1 MLLIAVCDGRGVALG
16 SGTASP
22 DEGGVG
28 VGAARVRDVVR
39 DVVAE
44 VAAEELP
51 VVDVLAG
58 FDDTTV
64 LQRLRRRSRRREP
77 LGFGL
82 DEVAVLVT
90 PVVWLGVDQA
100 AKRIADSAVDGASK
114 GAKAVLRKVLR
125 RPTAS
130 VVVPPLT
137 PAQLGEVRR
146 AVLEMA
152 AQRGLAQEQAVTV
165 ADAVVARLAVP
176 DDDPQDLGEGTS
188 PAGEA

>member
-1 MLLIAVCDGRGVALG
+1 M
-16 SGTASP
+16 
-22 DEGGVG
+22 
-28 VGAARVRDVVR
+28 VR
-39 DVVAE
+39 DVVAA

-51 VVDVLAG
+51 VVDALAG
-58 FDDTTV
+58 FDDATV
-64 LQRLRRRSRRREP
+64 LQRLRRRRRRREP

-114 GAKAVLRKVLR
+114 GAKAVLRKVSR
-125 RPTAS
+125 RPTS
-130 VVVPPLT
+130 PVVVPPLT

-146 AVLEMA
+146 AMLEMA
-152 AQRGLAQEQAVTV
+152 VQRGLAQEQAVAV

-176 DDDPQDLGEGTS
+176 DDDPQDPGERT
-188 PAGEA
+188 PPEGEA

>member
-1 MLLIAVCDGRGVALG
+1 MDA
-16 SGTASP
+16 
-22 DEGGVG
+22 
-28 VGAARVRDVVR
+28 
-39 DVVAE
+39 
-44 VAAEELP
+44 
-51 VVDVLAG
+51 LAG
-58 FDDTTV
+58 FDDVTV
-64 LQRLRRRSRRREP
+64 LQRLRRRSRRPEP

-90 PVVWLGVDQA
+90 PVVWLVVDQA

-114 GAKAVLRKVLR
+114 GAKAVLRKALR

-152 AQRGLAQEQAVTV
+152 ARRGLAQKRAMAV

-176 DDDPQDLGEGTS
+176 DDDPKELGEGAS
-188 PAGEA
+188 PADET

>member
-1 MLLIAVCDGRGVALG
+1 M
-16 SGTASP
+16 
-22 DEGGVG
+22 
-28 VGAARVRDVVR
+28 VR

-51 VVDVLAG
+51 VVDALAG
-58 FDDTTV
+58 FDDATV
-64 LQRLRRRSRRREP
+64 LQRLRRRGRRREP

-90 PVVWLGVDQA
+90 PVVWLVVDQA
-100 AKRIADSAVDGASK
+100 AKRIADGAVDGASK

-130 VVVPPLT
+130 VVVPQLT

-152 AQRGLAQEQAVTV
+152 ARRGLAQERAVAV
-165 ADAVVARLAVP
+165 ADAVVSRLAVP
-176 DDDPQDLGEGTS
+176 DDGPQDLGEQPS

>member
-1 MLLIAVCDGRGVALG
+1 M
-16 SGTASP
+16 
-22 DEGGVG
+22 
-28 VGAARVRDVVR
+28 GAARVRDVVR